1 MARKFQMLLDNC
13 MRVSRKAVVKDG
25 SSEKR
30 KEINDCNLNSI
41 DKFFYMEMK
50 LHVRFIGF
58 RFIRHYH
65 LITSNVSFSFLS
77 FTSHFKSEKEI
88 PNLILFL
95 MSVN

>member
-1 MARKFQMLLDNC
+1 
-13 MRVSRKAVVKDG
+13 
-25 SSEKR
+25 
-30 KEINDCNLNSI
+30 
-41 DKFFYMEMK
+41 MK

-65 LITSNVSFSFLS
+65 LITSNVSLSFLS